1 MPAYLGGKKVKEL
14 YLGGRKIK
22 EAWYGGKK
30 VYSSVGSG
38 VYPWHD
44 RQDYLR
50 GDLVHYQGIVYECI
64 QDHQADGSKTQPGE
78 GWDQYS
84 YWKQVG
90 YVRERNDIK
99 YDPWKYTK
107 YYRSGDKVSAT
118 VNGVEGNYQ
127 CTSGHYAGIDDRPGG
142 PKGDQYWKFI
152 SKSSGSTSTTPP
164 SSGGS
169 TPSNPPTS
177 TPSTWRA
184 GVNYSK
190 GDLVTID
197 VYGDV
202 YRYTALVDH
211 YSMTDNK
218 PFYGS
223 VENIYW
229 GNPTKVS

>member
-1 MPAYLGGKKVKEL
+1 MPVHFGNRKIKEL
-14 YLGGRKIK
+14 YYGGRKIK

-44 RQDYLR
+44 RQEYHR
-50 GDLVHYQGIVYECI
+50 GDLVHIQGTVYRCI
-64 QDHQADGSKTQPGE
+64 QDHQADSSKTRPGG

-84 YWKQVG
+84 YWVQAG
-90 YVRERNDIK
+90 YVSGRDDIR
-99 YDPWKYTK
+99 YDPWEYTK
-107 YYRSGDKVSAT
+107 YYRSGDIVSAT

-127 CTSGHYAGIDDRPGG
+127 CTSGHHAGIDDRPGG

-164 SSGGS
+164 SPGGS
-169 TPSNPPTS
+169 TPSNPPTR

-190 GDLVTID
+190 GDLVKVD

-211 YSMTDNK
+211 YSMSDNK

-229 GNPTKVS
+229 GNATKVS